1 MFFRSAFII
10 FALVK
15 VKKMALFSSGNP
27 HYKYNRKTLKYE
39 RIDNTFTYHLLRIL
53 KIASLGIIIGTG
65 VFTLCVFFIPSP
77 THNKLIEENDRINSQ
92 YQLLSKQLDDALEV
106 LSIIQERDDNFYRVM
121 LQADSIP
128 QALRTGN
135 LSNTA
140 RYDKWDNLRTGNIV
154 KQTSQKMDQLNKMLY
169 TQSNSFDELV
179 NLAKEREDRLQHL
192 PAIQPVPNKDLKRTA
207 SGYGRRIDPIYK
219 TIRFHKGMDFSAP
232 IGTDIFATA
241 DGVITSIG
249 WKQGYG
255 NCIII
260 DHGYEYTTLYAHIH
274 KFKKGLRR
282 GSKVSRGDVIASV
295 GNTGKS
301 TGPHLH
307 YEVRYKGVHQNPQ
320 NYYFLDL
327 SPEEYDEMVRISS
340 NSSQTFD

>member
-1 MFFRSAFII
+1 
-10 FALVK
+10 
-15 VKKMALFSSGNP
+15 MALFSSDNP
-27 HYKYNRKTLKYE
+27 HYRYNRKTLKYE
-39 RIDNTFTYHLLRIL
+39 RIDNTVSYQIKRLL
-53 KIASLGIIIGTG
+53 KVATLGIIIGAGT
-65 VFTLCVFFIPSP
+65 FILLITFIPSP
-77 THNKLIEENDRINSQ
+77 AQKRLADENDRINSQ
-92 YQLLSKQLDDALEV
+92 YQLLERQLDEALEIMN
-106 LSIIQERDDNFYRVM
+106 IIQERDDNFYRVM

-128 QALRTGN
+128 TALRTGN

-140 RYDKWDNLRTGNIV
+140 RYDQWDNLRTGTIV
-154 KQTSQKMDQLNKMLY
+154 KQTSYKMDQLNKMLY
-169 TQSNSFDELV
+169 TQSNSFDELLQ
-179 NLAKEREDRLQHL
+179 LAKTKEDRLLHL

-219 TIRFHKGMDFSAP
+219 TLRFHKGMDFSAP

-255 NCIII
+255 NCIVI
-260 DHGYEYTTLYAHIH
+260 DHGYDYVTLYAHIH
-274 KFKKGLRR
+274 KFKKGLRK

-307 YEVRYKGVHQNPQ
+307 YEVKYKGVHQNPQ